1 MPQLRRGSD
10 YGEVPTPGGWRQS
23 RAVAKHDEHQTIEDC
38 FLAGG
43 LSGTAHRFAFLASR
57 LLRKSAVASFHEA
70 RPHATRNVRHPNMA
84 AHCKTNGAA
93 SSFYRQES
101 VVCLL
106 AFNAVTDLTLK
117 RKSRVPTKRP
127 RDSQPQALPVHP
139 WSEHHGHLR
148 DRSGGAQILGSRL
161 ARAAV
166 CNDIEADVLS
176 LVEGA
181 HTGAFDRADM
191 DENVFAAVR
200 GLNETKA
207 LLAVKPLHNSL
218 IHGDVLH

>member
-1 MPQLRRGSD
+1 MTPIACRRR
-10 YGEVPTPGGWRQS
+10 T
-23 RAVAKHDEHQTIEDC
+23 TN
-38 FLAGG
+38 
-43 LSGTAHRFAFLASR
+43 HRR
-57 LLRKSAVASFHEA
+57 LLSCGRPFGNGAPLRFSCEPSARKAFRKSAVASFHEA

-93 SSFYRQES
+93 SSFYRQVS

-106 AFNAVTDLTLK
+106 AFKPSLTSTLK

-148 DRSGGAQILGSRL
+148 DCSGGAQILGSRL

-176 LVEGA
+176 
-181 HTGAFDRADM
+181 
-191 DENVFAAVR
+191 R
-200 GLNETKA
+200 GLNETK
-207 LLAVKPLHNSL
+207 
-218 IHGDVLH
+218 